1 MPVQRV
7 LPFFVACPGTQAGL
21 LDEILTHLVPALLG
35 NGTRMLEL
43 RERMQQ
49 LALKLCRQ
57 SATAVDL
64 WSGCENQN
72 WYAPGFMTTRV
83 I

>member
-7 LPFFVACPGTQAGL
+7 LPFFVACPGTEAGV
-21 LDEILTHLVPALLG
+21 LDEILAHLVPALLG
-35 NGTRMLEL
+35 NRTRMLES
-43 RERMQQ
+43 RERLQE

-57 SATAVDL
+57 PATAVDL
-64 WSGCENQN
+64 WSGCENHN
-72 WYAPGFMTTRV
+72 WYAPGFMTARV